1 MNTVL
6 TFADLIADMLEDDVI
21 NPDMV
26 TVDKVVDKLLDT
38 LRIAP
43 ILWSLIEYQG
53 DTTATR
59 RRFNC
64 TDGELHDTLRP
75 MLLDMYWDLR

>member
-1 MNTVL
+1 MNTTL
-6 TFADLIADMLEDDVI
+6 TFADLIADIIDEDVV
-21 NPDMV
+21 NTDMV
-26 TVDKVVDKLLDT
+26 TIDKVVDKLLDT

-64 TDGELHDTLRP
+64 TDGEIYNTLRP
-75 MLLDMYWDLR
+75 MLLDMYWELR